1 MNNENIVKR
10 SISEEK
16 IWSKYYPEASKY
28 EQAPK
33 MKILDYLKF
42 NNVNKMNLT
51 ALNYYGTK
59 ITYKKLIAK
68 IEEAANAFH
77 KLGVKAGDTVSFV
90 AVAVPECIYAVY
102 ALNKLGAACNMI
114 DPRMDEES
122 IKRMVIESESR
133 FLVALDVTYPKVFKV
148 RQYID
153 QEKTIIIP
161 FARSLPFI
169 KRTVATYATS
179 NVRTYLDYDN
189 RLIKW
194 DTFLADG
201 VGTVAPDAEYVGDR
215 LVAIAYTGGTTGF
228 PKGVMLTNDSVNAV
242 AYSFKYA
249 GLVQGKKDKFLGI
262 IPIFSSYGFVCGTHM
277 PLCLGLELIPIP
289 RFIPTQF
296 GKLIKQFK
304 PHHMISTPAFIE
316 LLMNSKEIKNMDL
329 SFITTLGSGGDTM
342 NEGLEEKLNNWMK
355 QHNIK
360 YPLAQGYGMSELS
373 AAATFSV
380 NELFKSGSV
389 GIPSIGITVS
399 IFDPETGEEKGYYEE
414 GEICVTGGSMMKG
427 YYKREEETANVM
439 RKHADGLTW
448 IHSGDIGYIDEDGF
462 LFVKG
467 RIKRM
472 IIRFDGHK
480 VFPVNIESAIVQEEA
495 VKNCCV
501 VGVNDRSRSQGQYP
515 MAIVE
520 LNEGYENKE
529 EICKQIFDKCNEVLE
544 ERGRPVCV
552 VAIDKI
558 PLTGQ
563 GKNDYKTLEKEFV
576 DFDYITNENK

>member
-1 MNNENIVKR
+1 MNNENILKR

-16 IWSKYYPEASKY
+16 IWSRYYPEAAKY
-28 EQAPK
+28 EKPPK

-42 NNVNKMNLT
+42 NNKNKMHLT

-59 ITYKKLIAK
+59 ITYKKLIEN

-77 KLGVKAGDTVSFV
+77 NLGVKEGDMVSFV

-102 ALNKLGAACNMI
+102 ALNKLGASCNMI
-114 DPRMDEES
+114 DPRMDVES
-122 IKRMVIESESR
+122 IKRMVIESDSR
-133 FLVALDVTYPKVFKV
+133 FLVSLDISYPKVYKV
-148 RQYID
+148 KEDIE

-169 KRTVATYATS
+169 KRVVANSSVS
-179 NVRTYLDYDN
+179 NLKTYLDYDN
-189 RLIKW
+189 NLIKW
-194 DTFLADG
+194 DTFIANG
-201 VGTVAPDAEYVGDR
+201 IGTVAPEAPYVGDR
-215 LVAIAYTGGTTGF
+215 LVSIAYTGGTTGF
-228 PKGVMLTNDSVNAV
+228 PKGVMLTNDSINAV

-249 GLVQGKKDKFLGI
+249 GLVQGKKDRFLGI
-262 IPIFSSYGFVCGTHM
+262 IPVFSTYGFVCGMHM
-277 PLCLGLELIPIP
+277 PLCLSLELIPIP
-289 RFIPTQF
+289 RFIPTEF
-296 GKLIKQFK
+296 GKLIKMFK
-304 PHHMISTPAFIE
+304 PHHMISTPAFVE
-316 LLMNSKEIKNMDL
+316 LLMNSKEIRKMDL

-342 NEGLEEKLNNWMK
+342 NEGLEDKLNTWMK

-399 IFDPETGEEKGYYEE
+399 IFDPETGEEKGYNEE
-414 GEICVTGGSMMKG
+414 GEICVTGASMMKG
-427 YYKREEETANVM
+427 YFKRKEETENVM

-480 VFPVNIESAIVQEEA
+480 VFPVNIESVIVQEET

-501 VGVNDRSRSQGQYP
+501 VGVNDRARSQGQYP

-520 LNEGYENKE
+520 LKEDVENKE
-529 EICKQIFDKCNEVLE
+529 EVCKQIFDKCNEVLE
-544 ERGRPVCV
+544 ERGRPICV
-552 VAIDKI
+552 VPIDQI

-563 GKNDYKTLEKEFV
+563 GKNDYKTLEKKFKK
-576 DFDYITNENK
+576 FDYTVYEK

>member
-1 MNNENIVKR
+1 MNNDKMTRR

-16 IWSKYYPEASKY
+16 IWSRYYPEAAKY
-28 EQAPK
+28 EKAPK

-42 NNVNKMNLT
+42 NNKDKMNLT

-59 ITYKKLIAK
+59 ITYKKLLQRID
-68 IEEAANAFH
+68 EAANAFH
-77 KLGVKAGDTVSFV
+77 KLGVKEGDMVSFV

-102 ALNKLGAACNMI
+102 ALNKLGASCNMI
-114 DPRMDEES
+114 DPRMDVES
-122 IKRMVIESESR
+122 IKRMVIESDSR
-133 FLVALDVTYPKVFKV
+133 FLVSLDISYPKVYKV
-148 RQYID
+148 KEDIE

-169 KRTVATYATS
+169 KRVVANSSVS
-179 NVRTYLDYDN
+179 NLRTYLDYDN
-189 RLIKW
+189 NLIKW
-194 DTFLADG
+194 DTFIANG
-201 VGTVAPDAEYVGDR
+201 VGTKAPDAPYVGDR
-215 LVAIAYTGGTTGF
+215 LVSIAYTGGTTGF
-228 PKGVMLTNDSVNAV
+228 PKGVMLTNDSINAV

-249 GLVQGKKDKFLGI
+249 GLVQGKKDRFLGI
-262 IPIFSSYGFVCGTHM
+262 IPVFSTYGFVCGMHM
-277 PLCLGLELIPIP
+277 PLCLSLELIPIP
-289 RFIPTQF
+289 RFIPTEF
-296 GKLIKQFK
+296 GKLIKMFK
-304 PHHMISTPAFIE
+304 PHHMISTPAFVE
-316 LLMNSKEIKNMDL
+316 LLMNSKEIRKMDL

-342 NEGLEEKLNNWMK
+342 NEGLEDKLNTWMK

-399 IFDPETGEEKGYYEE
+399 IFDPETGEEKGYNEE
-414 GEICVTGGSMMKG
+414 GEICVTGASMMKG
-427 YYKREEETANVM
+427 YFKRKEETENVM
-439 RKHADGLTW
+439 RKHADGQVW

-480 VFPVNIESAIVQEEA
+480 VFPVNIESVIVQEET

-501 VGVNDRSRSQGQYP
+501 VGVNDRARSQGQYP

-520 LNEGYENKE
+520 LNEDVENKE
-529 EICKQIFDKCNEVLE
+529 EVCKQIFEKCNEVLE
-544 ERGRPVCV
+544 ERGRPICV
-552 VAIDKI
+552 VPIDQI

-563 GKNDYKTLEKEFV
+563 GKNDYKTLEKKFKK
-576 DFDYITNENK
+576 FDYTVYEK